1 VSKTD
6 ALAEF
11 ADWHIDG
18 SSLVLR
24 LPSGVTIRP
33 TAAEVT
39 GSEYKGRQTVRGEVV
54 PRRPSE
60 ALPDVRFARYPAEA
74 IIEVRPPAPDLSRAA
89 SCDVRIVSGIR
100 RLDAK
105 LSLDDD
111 QILVGREWFPLATEL
126 LQEVA
131 GVLRVAGI
139 GTPGELSLKQY
150 LALRQQNSKFVS
162 VSEEPAMAGS
172 VSRVGVRATGPPQG
186 LKATLYPYQQTGVDW
201 LSRIA
206 DEGLGCILGDEMG
219 LGKTVQVIALLLRET
234 KLRHMPSLVI
244 APATL
249 LENWRREIARFAP
262 SLSISMHS
270 GQERSG
276 FPKTIRT
283 FDVVITSYE
292 TAMRDVSILEMI
304 EWNVIVLDEAQ
315 SIKTPDAQRTVTL
328 KTLPRRIS
336 VAVSGTPVENRLR
349 DLWSLMDFAVPG
361 FLGTLREFEK
371 RYADNVLDA
380 AALEPLV
387 TPLILRRRVADVAGD
402 LPQRIDIPQAVKLS
416 EESALRYDA
425 LRTQI
430 AGEYGA
436 AATLVAL
443 TKLRMY
449 CTHPFLVDGRASD
462 PLAHSTKYARLL
474 EILDEIFANGEKVLI
489 FTSYTEMADILLD
502 DIKTRY
508 AVGCDVIDGRT
519 PVADRQPTV
528 DRFGQVMTAAALIL
542 NPRAAGT
549 GLNITAANHVIHY
562 NLEWNPAVE
571 DQATARAY
579 RRGQVRPVTVHRLFH
594 PGTVEEVIDQRTQRK
609 RAVAA
614 EAVIGTQGQQED
626 VADIMRALQ
635 LSPVLGRPADAH

>member
-1 VSKTD
+1 MSKTETT
-6 ALAEF
+6 LP
-11 ADWHIDG
+11 ADWHID
-18 SSLVLR
+18 SSGLALR
-24 LPSGVTIRP
+24 LPSGAVIRP
-33 TAAEVT
+33 TATEVT
-39 GSEYKGRQTVRGEVV
+39 GAEYKYRQTIRGEAVS
-54 PRRPSE
+54 RRPSE
-60 ALPDVRFARYPAEA
+60 ALSDVRFARYPAEVL
-74 IIEVRPPAPDLSRAA
+74 IEVTPPAPDLSRPA
-89 SCDVRIVSGIR
+89 SCRVRLASGSR
-100 RLDAK
+100 RLDAQV
-105 LSLDDD
+105 SFRDD
-111 QILVGREWFPLATEL
+111 QILVGQEWFPLSTEL
-126 LQEVA
+126 LQEVSE
-131 GVLRVAGI
+131 VLRVAGI
-139 GTPGELSLKQY
+139 TAPGDLSLKQY
-150 LALRQQNSKFVS
+150 LALRQQDSRFVT
-162 VSEEPAMAGS
+162 VGEEPVVGGS
-172 VSRVGVRATGPPQG
+172 VSTAGVPSTGPPEG
-186 LKATLYPYQQTGVDW
+186 LEATLYAYQQTGVDW

-206 DEGLGCILGDEMG
+206 DEGLGCILADEMG
-219 LGKTVQVIALLLRET
+219 LGKTVQVIALLLREA

-262 SLSISMHS
+262 SLSISVHR
-270 GQERSG
+270 GQGRTG

-283 FDVVITSYE
+283 FDVVVTSYE
-292 TAMRDVSILEMI
+292 TAMLDVSILEMI
-304 EWNVIVLDEAQ
+304 DWNVIVLDEAQ

-371 RYADNVLDA
+371 RYADNVADA

-387 TPLILRRRVADVAGD
+387 TPLILRRLVADVAGE
-402 LPQRIDIPQAVKLS
+402 LPQRIDIPQPVELS
-416 EESALRYDA
+416 DESAVRYDA
-425 LRTQI
+425 IRAQI
-430 AGEYGA
+430 ATEYGTG
-436 AATLVAL
+436 ATLVAL

-449 CTHPFLVDGRASD
+449 CTHPFLIDGRKSD
-462 PLAHSTKYARLL
+462 PLSQSTKYARLI

-502 DIKTRY
+502 DIRSRY
-508 AVGCDVIDGRT
+508 AVPCNVIDGRT
-519 PVADRQPTV
+519 PVPDRQPTV

-579 RRGQVRPVTVHRLFH
+579 RRGQTRPVTVHRLFH

-614 EAVIGTQGQQED
+614 EAVIGTEGQAND
-626 VADIMRALQ
+626 LADIMRAMQ
-635 LSPVLGRPADAH
+635 LSPVLGRTADAH

>member
-1 VSKTD
+1 MSKTETT
-6 ALAEF
+6 LP
-11 ADWHIDG
+11 ADWHID
-18 SSLVLR
+18 SSGLALR
-24 LPSGVTIRP
+24 LPSGAVIRP
-33 TAAEVT
+33 TAIEVT
-39 GSEYKGRQTVRGEVV
+39 GAEYKYRQTIRGEAVS
-54 PRRPSE
+54 RRPSE
-60 ALPDVRFARYPAEA
+60 ALSDVRFARYPADVL
-74 IIEVRPPAPDLSRAA
+74 IEVTPPAPDLSRPARWR
-89 SCDVRIVSGIR
+89 VRLVTGSR
-100 RLDAK
+100 RLDAQV
-105 LSLDDD
+105 SLHDD
-111 QILVGREWFPLATEL
+111 QILVGREWFPLSTDL

-131 GVLRVAGI
+131 EVLRVAGI
-139 GTPGELSLKQY
+139 TAPGELFLKQY
-150 LALRQQNSKFVS
+150 LALRQQNSRFVT
-162 VSEEPAMAGS
+162 VSEEPVVGGS
-172 VSRVGVRATGPPQG
+172 VSRAGVTPTGPLEG
-186 LKATLYPYQQTGVDW
+186 LEATLYGYQQTGVDW

-206 DEGLGCILGDEMG
+206 DEGLGCILADEMG
-219 LGKTVQVIALLLRET
+219 LGKTVQVIALLLREA

-262 SLSISMHS
+262 SLSISVHR
-270 GQERSG
+270 GQGRTG
-276 FPKTIRT
+276 FPKAIRT
-283 FDVVITSYE
+283 FDVVVTSYE

-304 EWNVIVLDEAQ
+304 DWNVVVLDEAQ

-349 DLWSLMDFAVPG
+349 DLWSLMDFAMPG

-371 RYADNVLDA
+371 RYADNVADA

-387 TPLILRRRVADVAGD
+387 TPLILRRLVADVAGD
-402 LPQRIDIPQAVKLS
+402 LPQRIDIPQAVELS
-416 EESALRYDA
+416 EESAVRYDA
-425 LRTQI
+425 LRAQI
-430 AGEYGA
+430 AADYGA
-436 AATLVAL
+436 GATLVAL

-449 CTHPFLVDGRASD
+449 CTHPFLIDGRGSD
-462 PLAHSTKYARLL
+462 PLSYSTKYARLL
-474 EILDEIFANGEKVLI
+474 EILDEIFSNGEKVLI

-502 DIKTRY
+502 DIKSRY
-508 AVGCDVIDGRT
+508 AVPCNVIDGRT

-614 EAVIGTQGQQED
+614 EAVIGTGGEQD
-626 VADIMRALQ
+626 DLADIMRAMQ
-635 LSPVLGRPADAH
+635 LSPVLGRPADAR